1 MIGANPLA
9 TAGAMMAD
17 TGLRREAV
25 GLREV
30 LFQSITD
37 MAPGAAIAASIPA
50 GVLFAGGALPLAVVL
65 ALIACLFS
73 AWSIGQLA
81 RELPSSGSMATYA
94 ARGLH
99 PAVGFLTA
107 WAYAMVGWLIPPL
120 VLLQLGFTTA
130 GTLHSEISGYPENLW
145 WPWAILGLLI
155 IFAAGYFGI
164 RTSARF
170 GTILGVFEIVVFL
183 VMGVLLVIHAG
194 GHNTFSVFTTKYTP
208 TGYRGLSGVV
218 AGSVFSILAFGGFE
232 GAAPLAEE
240 ARNPRRTIQLAVLLA
255 TLLIGAL
262 YVFTTYAADVAF
274 GPAGFAH
281 FSAAGSASWVGLAR
295 SFYGL
300 FWILVF
306 LAIVNSTLANSNAG
320 VNVSSR
326 TAYAMGRIKA
336 FPPVLGHVSARHRS
350 PVNAIS
356 LGTVISLAV
365 MLGLGLHYGP
375 TEAFAMVGTALVI
388 MIVAVYIFMNA
399 ACIGF
404 FARSSS
410 HRFNVVSHLVI
421 PVLGIAAFV
430 PAWCAGAGVKIAGI
444 SWISPL
450 PAPLSYMGPAV
461 AVWMIIGVAY
471 LIYLYVTNSQ
481 RVIDVGLIHLDGAE
495 VEATVA
501 ESAS

>member
-1 MIGANPLA
+1 MAA
-9 TAGAMMAD
+9 TAPVATQ
-17 TGLRREAV
+17 TGLRADAI

-50 GVLFAGGALPLAVVL
+50 GVAFAGGALPLAVVF

-99 PAVGFLTA
+99 PSFGFLTA
-107 WAYAMVGWLIPPL
+107 WGYAMVGWLIPPL

-130 GTLHSEISGYPENLW
+130 GTLHAEISGYPANLW

-155 IFAAGYFGI
+155 IFAAGYFGV
-164 RTSARF
+164 RGSTRF
-170 GTILGVFEIVVFL
+170 GTILGVFEIAVFL
-183 VMGVLLVIHAG
+183 IMGVLLVFHAG
-194 GHNTFSVFTTKYTP
+194 SHNTLSVFTTKYTP
-208 TGYRGLSGVV
+208 SSFHGLSGVV

-240 ARNPRRTIQLAVLLA
+240 ARNPRRTIQLAVVLA

-274 GPAGFAH
+274 GPKGFAGFTTGT
-281 FSAAGSASWVGLAR
+281 GSASWEGMAR

-320 VNVSSR
+320 QNVSSR
-326 TAYAMGRIKA
+326 TAFAMGRIKA
-336 FPPVLGHVSARHRS
+336 FPSLLGIVSARHRA
-350 PVNAIS
+350 PVNAIY
-356 LGTVISLAV
+356 LGAVISLAA

-388 MIVAVYIFMNA
+388 LLVAIYIVMNA

-410 HRFNVVSHLVI
+410 HKFKIVSHLII
-421 PVLGIAAFV
+421 PVLGIVVFV
-430 PAWCAGAGVKIAGI
+430 PAWCAGAGIKIAGI

-461 AVWMIIGVAY
+461 GVWMVIGLGY
-471 LIYLYVTNSQ
+471 LIYLYIAHPQ
-481 RVIDVGLIHLDGAE
+481 RVIDVGLIHLDDPEAD
-495 VEATVA
+495 ATVS
-501 ESAS
+501 EVTS

>member
-50 GVLFAGGALPLAVVL
+50 GVAFAGGALPLAVVL

-155 IFAAGYFGI
+155 IFATGYFGI

-170 GTILGVFEIVVFL
+170 GTILGVFEIAVFL

-194 GHNTFSVFTTKYTP
+194 GHNTFSVFTTKFTP
-208 TGYRGLSGVV
+208 KGFHGLSGVV

-274 GPAGFAH
+274 GPSGFTS
-281 FSAAGSASWVGLAR
+281 FSAAGSASWEGLAR

-326 TAYAMGRIKA
+326 TAYAMGRIRA
-336 FPPVLGHVSARHRS
+336 FPPVLGQVSARHRS

-404 FARSSS
+404 FARSGS

-430 PAWCAGAGVKIAGI
+430 PAWCAGAGIKIAGI

-495 VEATVA
+495 VEAAVA

>member
-1 MIGANPLA
+1 VAA
-9 TAGAMMAD
+9 
-17 TGLRREAV
+17 TGLRRDAV

-50 GVLFAGGALPLAVVL
+50 GVAFAGGALPLAVVF

-73 AWSIGQLA
+73 AWSIGELA
-81 RELPSSGSMATYA
+81 SQLPSSGSMATYA

-99 PAVGFLTA
+99 PSLGFLVA
-107 WAYAMVGWLIPPL
+107 WGYALVGWLIPPL
-120 VLLQLGFTTA
+120 VLLQLGFTVA
-130 GTLHSEISGYPENLW
+130 PTLHTEIHSYPANLW
-145 WPWAILGLLI
+145 WPWSILGLLI
-155 IFAAGYFGI
+155 IFVTGYFGV

-170 GTILGVFEIVVFL
+170 GTILGIFEIAIFAIMA
-183 VMGVLLVIHAG
+183 VMLLFHSGTHQTGA
-194 GHNTFSVFTTKYTP
+194 VFTTKFTP
-208 TGYRGLSGVV
+208 PGFHGLKGVI

-240 ARNPRRTIQLAVLLA
+240 AKNPRRTIRLAVLLA
-255 TLLIGAL
+255 TLLIGLL

-274 GPAGFAH
+274 GPAKFTSFNGD
-281 FSAAGSASWVGLAR
+281 SWENMAR

-326 TAYAMGRIKA
+326 TAFAMGRVRA
-336 FPPVLGHVSARHRS
+336 FPSFFGQVSEKHRS
-350 PVNAIS
+350 PVNAIVF
-356 LGTVISLAV
+356 GTVVSLAV

-375 TEAFAMVGTALVI
+375 ATAFSMVGTGLVI
-388 MIVAVYIFMNA
+388 LIVAVYILMNA

-404 FARSSS
+404 FARSSEL
-410 HRFNVVSHLVI
+410 RFNPLSHLII
-421 PVLGIAAFV
+421 PILGIAAFV
-430 PAWCAGAGVKIAGI
+430 PAWCAGAGIKIPGA
-444 SWISPL
+444 SFISPL

-461 AVWMIIGVAY
+461 AIWMAIGVIY
-471 LIYLYVTNSQ
+471 LIFLYVRDPQ
-481 RVIDVGLIHLDGAE
+481 RVEQVGQIHIDA
-495 VEATVA
+495 
-501 ESAS
+501 

>member
-1 MIGANPLA
+1 
-9 TAGAMMAD
+9 
-17 TGLRREAV
+17 
-25 GLREV
+25 
-30 LFQSITD
+30 
-37 MAPGAAIAASIPA
+37 
-50 GVLFAGGALPLAVVL
+50 
-65 ALIACLFS
+65 
-73 AWSIGQLA
+73 
-81 RELPSSGSMATYA
+81 LPSSGSMATYA

-99 PAVGFLTA
+99 PSVGFLTA
-107 WAYAMVGWLIPPL
+107 WGYAMVGWLIPPL

-130 GTLHSEISGYPENLW
+130 GMLHSEIAGYPVNLW

-164 RTSARF
+164 RGSARF
-170 GTILGVFEIVVFL
+170 GTILGVFEIAVFL
-183 VMGVLLVIHAG
+183 IMGVLLVVHAG
-194 GHNTFSVFTTKYTP
+194 SHNTFSVFTTKYTP
-208 TGYRGLSGVV
+208 AGFHGMSGVV

-274 GPAGFAH
+274 GPKGFAGFTTGT
-281 FSAAGSASWVGLAR
+281 GSASWVGLAR

-320 VNVSSR
+320 VNVASR
-326 TAYAMGRIKA
+326 TAFAMGRIKA
-336 FPPVLGHVSARHRS
+336 FPPLFGAVSVRHRS
-350 PVNAIS
+350 PLNAIV

-365 MLGLGLHYGP
+365 MLGLGIHYGP

-388 MIVAVYIFMNA
+388 LLVAIYIFMNA

-404 FARSSS
+404 FARSRD
-410 HRFNVVSHLVI
+410 HKFRIVSHLII
-421 PVLGIAAFV
+421 PVLGIAVFV

-444 SWISPL
+444 SWINPL

-461 AVWMIIGVAY
+461 GVWMVIGLAY
-471 LIYLYVTNSQ
+471 LVYLYLTHPQ
-481 RVIDVGLIHLDGAE
+481 RVIDVGLIHLDESA
-495 VEATVA
+495 VDATVS
-501 ESAS
+501 EVAS

>member
-1 MIGANPLA
+1 V
-9 TAGAMMAD
+9 AD
-17 TGLRREAV
+17 TALRPDAI

-50 GVLFAGGALPLAVVL
+50 GAALAGGALPLAVVL
-65 ALIACLFS
+65 GLVACLFT

-81 RELPSSGSMATYA
+81 KELPSAGSMATYA

-99 PAVGFLTA
+99 PAAGFLVA

-120 VLLQLGFTTA
+120 VLLQLGFTVA
-130 GTLHSEISGYPENLW
+130 GTLNSEISGYPANLW

-155 IFAAGYFGI
+155 IFAAGYFGV

-170 GTILGVFEIVVFL
+170 GTILGVFEIAVFL
-183 VMGVLLVIHAG
+183 IMAILLVFHAG
-194 GHNTFSVFTTKYTP
+194 SHNTLSVFTTKYTP
-208 TGYRGLSGVV
+208 AGFHGLSGVI
-218 AGSVFSILAFGGFE
+218 AGSVFVILAFGGFE

-240 ARNPRRTIQLAVLLA
+240 ARNPGRTVQLAVLLA

-262 YVFTTYAADVAF
+262 YVFTTYAVDVAF
-274 GPAGFAH
+274 GPSGFAGFTTGT
-281 FSAAGSASWVGLAR
+281 GSASWEGLAR

-326 TAYAMGRIKA
+326 TAFAMGRVKA
-336 FPPVLGHVSARHRS
+336 FPSLFGLVSAKHRS
-350 PVNAIS
+350 PLNAIL
-356 LGTVISLAV
+356 LGTVISLAA

-375 TEAFAMVGTALVI
+375 TVAFSMVGTGLVI
-388 MIVAVYIFMNA
+388 MLVAIYIVMNA

-404 FARSSS
+404 FARSPN
-410 HRFNVVSHLVI
+410 HRFHVVSHLVV

-430 PAWCAGAGVKIAGI
+430 PAWCAGAGIKIAGV

-450 PAPLSYMGPAV
+450 PAPLSYMAPAV
-461 AVWMIIGVAY
+461 AVWMVIGVAY
-471 LIYLYVTNSQ
+471 LVYLYLRDPQ
-481 RVIDVGLIHLDGAE
+481 RVIDVGLIHIDEAPAE
-495 VEATVA
+495 TVA
-501 ESAS
+501 QR

>member
-1 MIGANPLA
+1 
-9 TAGAMMAD
+9 MMAE
-17 TGLRREAV
+17 TGLRRDAV

-50 GVLFAGGALPLAVVL
+50 GVAFAGGALPLAVVF

-73 AWSIGQLA
+73 AWAIGQLA

-99 PAVGFLTA
+99 PSLGFLSA

-120 VLLQLGFTTA
+120 VLLQLGFTVA
-130 GTLHSEISGYPENLW
+130 GTLNSEISGYPASLW
-145 WPWAILGLLI
+145 WPWSILGLLI
-155 IFAAGYFGI
+155 IFATGYFGI

-170 GTILGVFEIVVFL
+170 GTILGVFEIVIFL
-183 VMGVLLVIHAG
+183 IMGVLLVFHAG
-194 GHNTFSVFTTKYTP
+194 GHNTLTVFSTRYTP
-208 TGYRGLSGVV
+208 KAFHGFSGVI

-274 GPAGFAH
+274 GPAGFSG
-281 FSAAGSASWVGLAR
+281 FGAAGSASWEGLAR
-295 SFYGL
+295 AFYGL

-326 TAYAMGRIKA
+326 TAFAMGRIKA
-336 FPPVLGHVSARHRS
+336 FPSILGQVSARHRS

-356 LGTVISLAV
+356 LGTVISLAA

-388 MIVAVYIFMNA
+388 LIVAVYIVMNA

-404 FARSSS
+404 FSRSRD
-410 HRFNVVSHLVI
+410 HKLNVVSHIVV

-430 PAWCAGAGVKIAGI
+430 PAWCAGAGIKIAGI
-444 SWISPL
+444 SWITPL

-461 AVWMIIGVAY
+461 AVWMVIGVGY
-471 LIYLYVTNSQ
+471 LIYLYIADPH
-481 RVIDVGLIHLDGAE
+481 RVVDVGLVHIDLVSAEPAASGA
-495 VEATVA
+495 T
-501 ESAS
+501 S